1 MSASPSPSKG
11 RKPRKPFAPKW
22 LVLTHRYLGVSLG
35 LLMLVWFASGVG
47 MLFIHWPKVTSEERA
62 AGLPLMTWAQY
73 RQAPADTPLSAGD
86 LIEDLAGRPILRSG
100 GEVFDLVTGRPLDG
114 VSGEEARWIAAA
126 YARAHGLTARPAEVI
141 AVERDQWTVTGYFN
155 KRRPFWRVRFD
166 DPLASDIY
174 VSQGDGEVSQHT
186 DRAQRVLNWLG
197 PIPHWLYP
205 QVLRQDARLWT
216 QVVIWTS
223 LAGVFLI
230 AIGIYLGLVAWRPWR
245 DERLTPFRGMMRW
258 HHLFG
263 LGAGVLTLTWT
274 ASGLLSMQPFG
285 LLDSAP
291 DPRAQAYRAAQEARV
306 EAGPVL
312 AALKAAAPKAR
323 QVIVAPFQGEAYLM
337 VDGVRHDAAMRPAAL
352 PPSDLAAAAKRLG
365 GEQGLLTVEDAYWYG
380 HHEPARL
387 PVWRVIAADGTR
399 YYLDPATG
407 ELLRS
412 FGASARSYRWL
423 HLGLHRLD
431 FIRGFDRGGGWAA
444 AMTAL
449 LGVCLVGIGAGVVLA
464 WRRTRHDLGQLGR
477 RLGQFGRARRR
488 A

>member
-1 MSASPSPSKG
+1 MSRSPSPSKG

-22 LVLTHRYLGVSLG
+22 LVLTHRYMGVTLGV
-35 LLMLVWFASGVG
+35 LMLIWFASGIG
-47 MLFIHWPKVTSEERA
+47 MLFIHWPEVSREERA
-62 AGLPLMTWAQY
+62 AGLPLLTWAQCC
-73 RQAPADTPLSAGD
+73 QAPAAIPLSAGD

-100 GEVFDLVTGRPLDG
+100 GEVFDLTTGRTLDA
-114 VSGEEARWIAAA
+114 VSPEEARWVAAA
-126 YARAHGLTARPAEVI
+126 YARAHGLTARPAQI
-141 AVERDQWTVTGYFN
+141 AAVERDQWTVTGYFN
-155 KRRPFWRVRFD
+155 KRRPFWKVRFD

-174 VSQGDGEVSQHT
+174 VSQVNGEVAQHT

-205 QVLRQDARLWT
+205 QVLRQDTQLWT

-230 AIGIYLGLVAWRPWR
+230 VTGFYLGIVAWRPWR

-291 DPRAQAYRAAQEARV
+291 DPRAKAYRSAQELQV
-306 EAGPVL
+306 EAGPIL
-312 AALKAAAPKAR
+312 AALKAAAPQAR
-323 QVIVAPFQGEAYLM
+323 QVVVAPFEGETYLM
-337 VDGVRHDAAMRPAAL
+337 VDGVRHDSAMRPAAL
-352 PPSDLAAAAKRLG
+352 PPSDLAAATRRLG
-365 GEQGLLTVEDAYWYG
+365 GDQRLLSAEDAYWYG

-387 PVWRVIAADGTR
+387 PIWRVIAQDGTR
-399 YYLDPATG
+399 YYFDPATG
-407 ELLRS
+407 DLLRS
-412 FGASARSYRWL
+412 FDASARSFRWL

-431 FIRGFDRGGGWAA
+431 FIPGFDRGGGWAA

-449 LGVCLVGIGAGVVLA
+449 LALCLVGIGAGVVLA
-464 WRRTRHDLGQLGR
+464 WRRTRHDLSQAFRRLRPASASGR
-477 RLGQFGRARRR
+477 R
-488 A
+488 